1 MLLRRSLSRLLG
13 NAVSRTVRHVTRM
26 PIPTPL
32 PILSEAE
39 VKQQDQAFLDW
50 CHQHGVLHPKI
61 ELRSEIEASGQVSRS
76 LVLREKA
83 RRNEFLA
90 AIPQNLILSRHHYPN
105 RKLVAL
111 TDSLFPNSAPPLEP
125 LTDEQMEQAAD
136 PLLLERAADL
146 QLAIFLFIEA
156 CSSASKYGPW
166 IELMPKKISNVAGLS
181 IQEIEELFGMEHPDF
196 RQVFDTASETQA
208 FLYDLYKS
216 HPVFSSMVQR
226 LAQAKFGGEE
236 FAAFE
241 KFVWAFSVVQ
251 ACAEGGIGD
260 FAENDALRRQREA
273 NGEEIPAWLQARL
286 HASLLPCIVPLK
298 DMVRHADGDNQP
310 NVELLFLD
318 QPTTRFA
325 RLNLITK
332 LAKLGLDTQQL
343 QKASDAE
350 LCKYVALCATR
361 DVDAGEVLM
370 TEYADQTEV
379 TPGQFLLSFGFL
391 PKPLSPERVQQKAQA
406 KIDAEEREE
415 ATRRLQ
421 ERMSRKKSCS
431 PQDEEE

>member
-1 MLLRRSLSRLLG
+1 
-13 NAVSRTVRHVTRM
+13 
-26 PIPTPL
+26 
-32 PILSEAE
+32 
-39 VKQQDQAFLDW
+39 
-50 CHQHGVLHPKI
+50 
-61 ELRSEIEASGQVSRS
+61 
-76 LVLREKA
+76 
-83 RRNEFLA
+83 
-90 AIPQNLILSRHHYPN
+90 
-105 RKLVAL
+105 
-111 TDSLFPNSAPPLEP
+111 
-125 LTDEQMEQAAD
+125 
-136 PLLLERAADL
+136 
-146 QLAIFLFIEA
+146 
-156 CSSASKYGPW
+156 
-166 IELMPKKISNVAGLS
+166 
-181 IQEIEELFGMEHPDF
+181 MEHPDF

>member
-1 MLLRRSLSRLLG
+1 MG
-13 NAVSRTVRHVTRM
+13 
-26 PIPTPL
+26 
-32 PILSEAE
+32 
-39 VKQQDQAFLDW
+39 
-50 CHQHGVLHPKI
+50 
-61 ELRSEIEASGQVSRS
+61 
-76 LVLREKA
+76 
-83 RRNEFLA
+83 
-90 AIPQNLILSRHHYPN
+90 
-105 RKLVAL
+105 
-111 TDSLFPNSAPPLEP
+111 
-125 LTDEQMEQAAD
+125 
-136 PLLLERAADL
+136 
-146 QLAIFLFIEA
+146 
-156 CSSASKYGPW
+156 
-166 IELMPKKISNVAGLS
+166 
-181 IQEIEELFGMEHPDF
+181 
-196 RQVFDTASETQA
+196 
-208 FLYDLYKS
+208 
-216 HPVFSSMVQR
+216 
-226 LAQAKFGGEE
+226 
-236 FAAFE
+236 
-241 KFVWAFSVVQ
+241 
-251 ACAEGGIGD
+251 
-260 FAENDALRRQREA
+260 
-273 NGEEIPAWLQARL
+273 
-286 HASLLPCIVPLK
+286 LK